1 MIRRFTVTNFQ
12 SLRDVDLPLGPLTVI
27 VGPSN
32 SGKSALIRAMRA
44 LASNVRGS
52 DVVTRGA
59 KTMRITAQT
68 DGHEVTLTRT
78 GTTGAYQ
85 IRELSADG
93 EPDSYTKLAGG
104 VPAAVTRALRIDPV
118 PAGGASLSVAGQLD
132 PPYLLGDSGATVAR
146 VLGELTK
153 VDTIFEAV
161 RTANKVRL
169 AASGTLKMRKA
180 DLESIQIRLKDF
192 AGLVDRL
199 RAVERAEKTL
209 AEAESRQVE
218 LDRLDKALR
227 TLQLAETT
235 LQKASNLPSVPS
247 LDPLNL
253 ALSRYLDLKAAIEGL
268 VAKTNRLRTAQIDAN
283 AAEGAES
290 ELATALDGA
299 LKELGVCPTCGQ
311 AVC

>member
-146 VLGELTK
+146 VLGELTN
-153 VDTIFEAV
+153 VDVILAAV
-161 RTANKVRL
+161 REANRRRGEDAGRLRTRQADLADLRERARGYAELPARL
-169 AASGTLKMRKA
+169 AACARA
-180 DLESIQIRLKDF
+180 EAAAEAA
-192 AGLVDRL
+192 AGLDDRAARL
-199 RAVERAEKTL
+199 RRA
-209 AEAESRQVE
+209 A
-218 LDRLDKALR
+218 
-227 TLQLAETT
+227 TT
-235 LQKASNLPSVPS
+235 LQVAQDVLNRVSVPAVPT
-247 LDPLNL
+247 DA
-253 ALSRYLDLKAAIEGL
+253 ALTQALHRLTAFRRIVTGWINAANAGTAAHTAAASWAEREAALHEELHAAL
-268 VAKTNRLRTAQIDAN
+268 VAAGQ
-283 AAEGAES
+283 
-290 ELATALDGA
+290 
-299 LKELGVCPTCGQ
+299 CPTCGQ
-311 AVC
+311 PVT